1 MHSDGESIVSK
12 VEITGSE
19 KKQYKNRTYVELKL
33 KWENEHKLHDSP
45 KKRIQPKI
53 RNYHPIHD

>member
-45 KKRIQPKI
+45 KKRIPKFRSI
-53 RNYHPIHD
+53 LV